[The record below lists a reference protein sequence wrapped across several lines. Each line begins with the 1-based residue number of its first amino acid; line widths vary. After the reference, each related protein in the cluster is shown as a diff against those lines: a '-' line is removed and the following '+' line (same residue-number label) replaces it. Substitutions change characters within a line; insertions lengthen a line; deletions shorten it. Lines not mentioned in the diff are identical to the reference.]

1 MIDEYIQIQIPV
13 KDDNYEMV
21 CSTLYLSNVKNILE
35 EDDFIIICI
44 PKNDR
49 SIDILKQNLVK
60 FANYPI
66 NKISETIIEDK
77 DWNEEWE
84 KTIEPVYIKD
94 RLIVY
99 PSWKKKHL
107 IKPEG
112 KILIEI
118 DPRMS
123 FGTGHNETT
132 QLMIEM
138 MLEYITNDD
147 KYLLDFGCGTG
158 ILSICGIKLGIGQ
171 AVAIDTDEIAV
182 ENAIEYFKVNKVS
195 NRIKIHKSDISEIYE
210 TEFDIICANI
220 VSSILKGKFYFIV
233 EKLKNNGKIFLS
245 GILEAERSDF
255 ISFLKNNKI
264 SVKDVRQKSKWV
276 GIYAIKQ

>member
-1 MIDEYIQIQIPV
+1 MSNEYIQIRIPV
-13 KDDNYEMV
+13 KDDNYEIV
-21 CSTLYLSNVKNILE
+21 CSALYLSNVKNILE
-35 EDDFIIICI
+35 ENDFIIICI
-44 PKNDR
+44 QKNDQ
-49 SIDILKQNLVK
+49 SINILKQNLIK

-77 DWNEEWE
+77 NWNEEWE
-84 KTIEPVYIKD
+84 KTIEPVYIKS
-94 RLIVY
+94 RVIIY

-107 IKPEG
+107 VKPEG

-132 QLMIEM
+132 QIMLEL
-138 MLEYITNDD
+138 MLEYITNND

-182 ENAIEYFKVNKVS
+182 ENAKEYFKVNKVS
-195 NRIKIHKSDISEIYE
+195 NRVKIHKSDISEIYE

-220 VSSILKGKFYFIV
+220 VSSMLKEKFYFII
-233 EKLKNNGKIFLS
+233 EKLKDNGKLFLS
-245 GILEAERSDF
+245 GILEAEKSEF
-255 ISFLKNNKI
+255 ISFLKNNNI
-264 SVKDVRQKSKWV
+264 SAKDIRQKSEWV